1 MSVLMYTYQI
11 LTQCAADFR
20 KMIFLPL
27 MLASTGKCIRAPVS
41 TSDQYAFHG
50 DCESAKL
57 AEQFTEQ
64 SPRTVVHDTI
74 IFVATYRSNGS
85 RYTFDGEAGGF
96 GSKYPGC
103 GRSIERACSTIEQ
116 AINEARNTGSESVAL
131 KLIAHPSSGCRID
144 PYEDAGTPNFQI
156 GSLPNLTLLTDT
168 SFGCPKSV
176 VDLNG
181 RSTLLYLETPDSGRY
196 SVRCVDIIFQS
207 KMRLGVRSKLIEVL
221 CGDPFVDV
229 MFQNCEFTVE
239 GMSLLHVVD
248 KVSVE
253 VDHAEITLT
262 VAQCHFHVKGTIP
275 DLVTST
281 KAPALGTQ
289 SIQVLILNSIFQ
301 GQNELL
307 LGVSAIDLYFMHIDA
322 IVMIHN
328 TSFISFNVS
337 EAVISIQCLDPNTT
351 VVVHDTLFKD
361 NQYSNAALLI
371 SDCSK
376 VCIDGAIFA
385 DNKAAQCNAPALRIT
400 AKSLVWMNVHTA
412 VVRSQFTLNEG
423 LHRGCKSALDLDIR
437 GRLPSTP
444 IQSSIRSVEFVHSP
458 GSQEILREL
467 GANGI
472 SHVQQHIYTE
482 NMQDWRHPS
491 CSKQNLHRR
500 FAHSCMP
507 GNLPL
512 DTAAS

>member
-1 MSVLMYTYQI
+1 MDRPRVWL
-11 LTQCAADFR
+11 A
-20 KMIFLPL
+20 FLAL
-27 MLASTGKCIRAPVS
+27 ILASTGKCIRAPVS
-41 TSDQYAFHG
+41 TSDQYAFHQ
-50 DCESAKL
+50 DCESGKL